1 MTSEL
6 ESKERSRAP
15 EAASA
20 TYTEKIDIYST
31 AVTFYELFEQANF
44 DKDLPFAWALAP
56 VKLRQIIR
64 QMGDPEPAERPSAL
78 ANINAFIATGLAR
91 TPGTGR
97 ACSIC

>member
-1 MTSEL
+1 M
-6 ESKERSRAP
+6 AP
-15 EAASA
+15 ESNSA
-20 TYTEKIDIYST
+20 IYDEKVDIYSA

-78 ANINAFIATGLAR
+78 ANIDAFIATGLAR
-91 TPGTGR
+91 TPVTGR